1 MKLKRYVP
9 LALALAMTL
18 ALFAGCKPKEPD
30 PTPTPKPDPTPT
42 VETTPTPEPT
52 ATPSLEQDEKVRVG
66 MLKGATGLGAA
77 YMMDNNPVMMN
88 CMEGG
93 SPWGPKYEFTLMAE
107 PTEAVAALT
116 KGEVDIAALPT
127 NVAATLYHKL
137 DGGIQLLAL
146 NTYGVLYILERGES
160 VKSLGDLSGKTVH
173 AFGQGA
179 NPEFVLNYLLAQ
191 NGLEDVTVQWHASTD
206 EVSTLL
212 ASGEIDCAMLPVPAA
227 TAAVIQGEGVR
238 MAIDLTRE
246 WKDAGADG
254 VLTMGCV
261 VARREFVEHSPEAVE
276 QFLTDYEASITF
288 MSDPDNLDQAAVLA
302 ETYGII
308 PKAAMAKKALPDA
321 NLCFVTGDD
330 MMTGIQGYYQVLYK
344 ADPASIGGSIPDE
357 AFYYLP
363 KNG

>member
-30 PTPTPKPDPTPT
+30 PTPTPEPDPTPT

-66 MLKGATGLGAA
+66 MLKGATGLGA
-77 YMMDNNPVMMN
+77 
-88 CMEGG
+88 CKLMEDKKD
-93 SPWGPKYEFTLMAE
+93 STTMEFTLMGEA
-107 PTEAVAALT
+107 TEAVAALT

-137 DGGIQLLAL
+137 DGDIQLLCL

-160 VKSLGDLSGKTVH
+160 VKSLGDLAGKTVH

-179 NPEFVLNYLLAQ
+179 NPEYVLNYLLAQ
-191 NGLEDVTVQWHASTD
+191 NDLEDVTVQWHSSTD

-288 MSDPDNLDQAAVLA
+288 MSDPDNLDEAAALA